1 MGLNSGFKIP
11 SFERC
16 KFSSMKKLPVIICL
30 LWSLSVYPQQT
41 VRLSLAEAIEY
52 AMEHQ
57 PAFQNYKL
65 DCDIAKAKNLE
76 ATSKYLPKLNG
87 SYDMRDNLK
96 LGQIALKFPN
106 PLTGLEEDRTIQQ
119 GTQYSAT
126 AGVDLNQP
134 ILDMGAISDMQF
146 AKKQQEM
153 SELQLQQA
161 TIDLK
166 LNVSRAYFLTLLNK
180 ERVSKAAKSVERF
193 EKAYNDTK
201 VRYENDQ
208 VLKAELNRAYLNLS
222 NAKYQ
227 LKISADSVK
236 TSEAYLAQAIGLS
249 SETNLELSDV
259 LPQQAAEINLPEY
272 PDIKSAELNRVEL
285 KAETLQETLN
295 KQQQKK
301 INYQYIPSVNGYGY
315 IGGQGLA
322 NEKLFNRDRW
332 FWTSYIGLR
341 VNIPIFDGLQKLA
354 LSQQQKLAVSKNQ
367 NNIATLKNSIRYQLQ
382 VSATNYAN
390 AAQNLA
396 LIKENVKLAEELV
409 KDVNVRYANAFA
421 TYQEVLDAE
430 TTLKETEFNYLQALY
445 AYLVTE
451 LEWKKA
457 NGKL

>member
-1 MGLNSGFKIP
+1 
-11 SFERC
+11 
-16 KFSSMKKLPVIICL
+16 MKKLPVIIGL

-41 VRLSLAEAIEY
+41 VRLSLAEAIDY

-57 PAFQNYKL
+57 PAFQNYKV
-65 DCDIAKAKNLE
+65 DRDIAKAKNLE

-106 PLTGLEEDRTIQQ
+106 PVTGVEEDRTIQQ

-146 AKKQQEM
+146 SKKQQEM

-166 LNVSRAYFLTLLNK
+166 LNVSRAYYLALLNK

-193 EKAYNDTK
+193 EKAYTDTK

-208 VLKAELNRAYLNLS
+208 VLKTELNRAYLNLS

-227 LKISADSVK
+227 LKISGDSVK
-236 TSEAYLAQAIGLS
+236 TSVAYLAQAIGLS
-249 SETNLELSDV
+249 SETGLELSDV
-259 LPQQAAEINLPEY
+259 LPQQATEVNLPEY

-301 INYQYIPSVNGYGY
+301 ISYQYIPSVNGYGY

-354 LSQQQKLAVSKNQ
+354 LSQQQKLAISKNQ
-367 NNIATLKNSIRYQLQ
+367 NNLASIKSNIRYQLQ
-382 VSATNYAN
+382 VSAVNYAN
-390 AAQNLA
+390 ASQNLM